1 MIEQAPRKTSDTCS
15 ALSIWCRAAYCAA
28 TGFADNHR
36 MAPPGLVLIHG
47 GAHAADCWDLTVSEL
62 ARQAPE
68 LRVLAID
75 LPGRA
80 GKPADLS
87 TVTLADWVNSAVAE
101 VDAAGLGDVVVVGH
115 SMAGL
120 TVPSIVAKLGA
131 ARVREMILLAAFVPP
146 QGKSVVDA
154 LRGPLAPLAR
164 SARWIERKS
173 FPMPMA
179 LARYAFCNGMTREQ
193 RRLTLSRLCME
204 SPNVIFEPADRSGL
218 PQEVPRTW
226 IMTLRDRA
234 LSVRQQL
241 TAIES
246 LGGVDTLVCVDG
258 CHDVMFSDPKTV
270 ANILA
275 DRCRFRTD
283 S

>member
-1 MIEQAPRKTSDTCS
+1 
-15 ALSIWCRAAYCAA
+15 
-28 TGFADNHR
+28 
-36 MAPPGLVLIHG
+36 MAWPDLVLVHG
-47 GAHAADCWDLTVSEL
+47 GAHAADCWDLTLAEL

-68 LRVLAID
+68 LRVLAVD

-80 GKPADLS
+80 GKPANLA
-87 TVTLADWVNSAVAE
+87 TVTISDWVNSAVADIE
-101 VDAAGLGDVVVVGH
+101 DAGLGDVVVGGH

-120 TVPSIVAKLGA
+120 TVPGIVAKLGA
-131 ARVREMILLAAFVPP
+131 ARVREMILLTAFVPP
-146 QGKSVVDA
+146 QGTSVVDT
-154 LRGPLAPLAR
+154 LRGPLAPVAR
-164 SARWIERKS
+164 SAGRIERKS
-173 FPMPMA
+173 FPMPTA

-204 SPNVIFEPADRSGL
+204 SPNVIFELADRSDL
-218 PQEVPRTW
+218 PDDVPRTW

-246 LGGVDTLVCVDG
+246 LGGVDTMICMDG
-258 CHDVMFSDPKTV
+258 CHDVMFSEPELL

-275 DRCRFRTD
+275 DRCRLRAD

>member
-1 MIEQAPRKTSDTCS
+1 M
-15 ALSIWCRAAYCAA
+15 AL
-28 TGFADNHR
+28 
-36 MAPPGLVLIHG
+36 PGLVLVHG
-47 GAHAADCWDLTVSEL
+47 GAHAADCWNLTVAEL
-62 ARQAPE
+62 ASQAPE
-68 LRVLAID
+68 LRVLAVD

-80 GKPADLS
+80 GRPADLA
-87 TVTLADWVNSAVAE
+87 TVTIADWVESAVADVE
-101 VDAAGLGDVVVVGH
+101 DAGLGDVVVVGH

-120 TVPSIVAKLGA
+120 TVPGIVAKLGA

-146 QGKSVVDA
+146 QGMSVVDT

-164 SARWIERKS
+164 SAGRVERRS
-173 FPMPMA
+173 FPMPVA
-179 LARYAFCNGMTREQ
+179 LARFAFCNGMTRDQ

-204 SPNVIFEPADRSGL
+204 SPNVIFESADRSDL
-218 PQEVPRTW
+218 PDEVQRTW

-246 LGGVDTLVCVDG
+246 LGGVDTMVCVDG
-258 CHDVMFSDPKTV
+258 CHDVMFSEPKVV
-270 ANILA
+270 ATILA
-275 DRCRFRTD
+275 DRCRLQAD